1 MTPTAPAVPRE
12 ASSTEEARF
21 EKQTA
26 PAAERPV
33 AEQTEPAPHAP
44 VGLPEFMPF
53 R

>member
-12 ASSTEEARF
+12 APEADEARF
-21 EKQTA
+21 EKPSVA
-26 PAAERPV
+26 SERRP
-33 AEQTEPAPHAP
+33 AEQSDVAPHAP